1 MTTLWEIAETVRAE
15 ESAKGQQP
23 GCATPVVQATP
34 VRAAESP
41 VRVGPARALSAVR
54 RPRARISQRILSP
67 SSDSHTPGLP

>member
-23 GCATPVVQATP
+23 GCMTPVLQPTAVC
-34 VRAAESP
+34 AAESA
-41 VRVGPARALSAVR
+41 VRVGPARVVSAVR
-54 RPRARISQRILSP
+54 RPRARISPRILSP